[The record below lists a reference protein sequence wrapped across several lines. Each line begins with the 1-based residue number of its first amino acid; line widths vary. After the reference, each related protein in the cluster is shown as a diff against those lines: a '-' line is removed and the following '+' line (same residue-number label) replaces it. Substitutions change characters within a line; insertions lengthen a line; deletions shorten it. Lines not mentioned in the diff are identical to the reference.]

1 MGAKFAQEQLHF
13 YTLPKM
19 SGKTA
24 SVPPASQPAA
34 AVMAVM
40 QNLHNFSCYSFF
52 CCSAQPKTRKSAN
65 KNSHNKPQLCSA
77 MVEVVT
83 SVGFCSEPNQ
93 YWQFCLFFPYK

>member
-1 MGAKFAQEQLHF
+1 MQSLGSANPAMGAKFAQEQLHF

-24 SVPPASQPAA
+24 SSRSASPAA

-52 CCSAQPKTRKSAN
+52 CSAQP
-65 KNSHNKPQLCSA
+65 Q
-77 MVEVVT
+77 
-83 SVGFCSEPNQ
+83 NQ
-93 YWQFCLFFPYK
+93 EKHK